1 MTKSIAL
8 FNHKGGVSK
17 TTTAFNLGWG
27 LAERGNKV
35 LVVDLDPQCNLTGL
49 ILEQAAIDDEKME
62 GFYSSRDNLTMRP
75 IVEASIKGINADMF
89 VKGES
94 GKIFP
99 TRNPNL
105 YLLPGH
111 LSLSD
116 LDSQISISLKI
127 AVGVP
132 ATQDVPGALPKII
145 QLLAQNQEIDYVLY
159 DLSPSVGG
167 LNEVIL
173 MSSDSFIVPTSPDY
187 FCLQAIGSLE
197 KTVLKWQKEINIF
210 VKGNG
215 FSMSNFPIK
224 NHPKFLGAIQ
234 QRYRPR
240 HEKPAKSFQL
250 WIDRIR
256 ETINERFVPSLRNID
271 CLVSEEKMN
280 NVLTGTGLQPYD
292 LAHVSDFNSLI
303 AISQQVSKP
312 VFSLTDEEI
321 ADVGKVFGHAETTM
335 IKSRDSFKTVFE
347 ALSERVE
354 RLTA

>member
-17 TTTAFNLGWG
+17 TTTTFNLGWG
-27 LAERGNKV
+27 LAEHGNKV

-49 ILEQAAIDDEKME
+49 ILEQEAIDDKEME
-62 GFYSSRDNLTMRP
+62 RFYSSRDNLTMKP
-75 IVEASIKGINADMF
+75 IVEAAIKGTKADMF
-89 VKGES
+89 VEGES
-94 GKIFP
+94 GKIVS
-99 TRNPNL
+99 TGNPNL

-111 LSLSD
+111 LSLAD

-127 AVGVP
+127 AFGVP

-145 QLLAQNQEIDYVLY
+145 QLLAQTQEIDYVLY

-167 LNEVIL
+167 LNEVVL
-173 MSSDSFIVPTSPDY
+173 MSSDYFIVPASPDY

-197 KTVLKWQKEINIF
+197 KTVLKWHDEINRFIE
-210 VKGNG
+210 GNN
-215 FSMSNFPIK
+215 FPISNFPIK

-256 ETINERFVPSLRNID
+256 ETINERFVPSLKSID
-271 CLVSEEKMN
+271 CLVNEEKMN
-280 NVLTGTGLQPYD
+280 DVLTGTGLQPYD

-312 VFSLTDEEI
+312 VFSMTDEDI
-321 ADVGKVFGHAETTM
+321 AVVGKVFGHAKKTM
-335 IKSRDSFKTVFE
+335 IDNRDSFKTIFE
-347 ALSERVE
+347 SLSERVE